1 MIEKNTKIPRS
12 QMIDNN
18 MTCKAKAT
26 SYRHEM
32 TTEVNNQGTG
42 VKSALGPNCMIPKMV
57 S

>member
-1 MIEKNTKIPRS
+1 
-12 QMIDNN
+12 MIDNN

-32 TTEVNNQGTG
+32 TTKVNNHGTG
-42 VKSALGPNCMIPKMV
+42 VKPALGPNCMIPKMV